1 MKVHKDFLTDEQF
14 NFLRSSFD
22 DYADN
27 HKLTF
32 KYWIDHEDTIK
43 EVFKSD
49 VKRLIQQERTDA
61 RNDTLGQYVREL
73 MKSVIALPTT
83 TNIWVVRSHNPIG
96 IHVDSDEIKKQHGR
110 TFLIP
115 LTFDDRIKTVVWDRV
130 STISEFNKFC
140 TEFAN
145 NHAKFEKL
153 NDISSELLLNNCW
166 FGEPS
171 ITDYIPVEGIATW
184 EPNVLIEFNRE
195 KLHSSNNY
203 TTFVPFKDYILVH
216 TDE

>member
-1 MKVHKDFLTDEQF
+1 MNVHKDFLTDEQY
-14 NFLRSSFD
+14 NFLRSSFN
-22 DYADN
+22 DYVNN

-32 KYWIDHEDTIK
+32 KYWIEHEDTIK

-61 RNDTLGQYVREL
+61 KADVLGQYVRGL
-73 MKSVIALPTT
+73 MQSIIDIPVS
-83 TNIWVVRSHNPIG
+83 TNIWVIRSHNPIG
-96 IHVDSDEIKKQHGR
+96 IHVDADEVKRQHGR

-130 STISEFNKFC
+130 STISKFNKFC
-140 TEFAN
+140 SEFAN
-145 NHAKFEKL
+145 DHTKFEKL
-153 NDISSELLLNNCW
+153 NNISTELLLNNCW

-171 ITDYIPVEGIATW
+171 ITDYIPIEGIATW
-184 EPNVLIEFNRE
+184 EPNILIEFNRE
-195 KLHSSNNY
+195 KLHASNNY
-203 TTFVPFKDYILVH
+203 TTFVPFKDYILIH